1 MFSFYVLH
9 RYIFIIPNFRHCQA
23 PSEYLEEMTKEF
35 MNKFVKEKF
44 EQKHVHWAPETFE
57 IHASKRANKPSIKL
71 ENGDEENCICNRQKC
86 LVICRICGSYMSS
99 ARIRK
104 ICSIH
109 PSIDLAEDISQCRF
123 RLVTRTDSDF
133 TVLKSYLPPPSVLNS
148 DLLTSFL
155 ISDLVRL
162 HQKI

>member
-1 MFSFYVLH
+1 
-9 RYIFIIPNFRHCQA
+9 
-23 PSEYLEEMTKEF
+23 MTKEF
-35 MNKFVKEKF
+35 MKEKF

-86 LVICRICGSYMSS
+86 WVICRICGSYMSS